1 MRLEELRLG
10 DLILVRWTD
19 ASNHKAT
26 LEEHEVSPET
36 SCKDWGVYLGIS
48 GSKRRF
54 ILVGKDVV
62 MAHNEWGATRIPLG
76 LVDGVELILPREQVV
91 QMIEEARGLGRRI
104 RLRRQVRREAEH
116 VRVA

>member
-1 MRLEELRLG
+1 MWLRNF
-10 DLILVRWTD
+10 
-19 ASNHKAT
+19 NHNTT

-36 SCKDWGVYLGIS
+36 SCKEWGVYLGVS

-62 MAHNEWGATRIPLG
+62 MAHNEWGATRILLG

-104 RLRRQVRREAEH
+104 RLRKQGRREAEH
-116 VRVA
+116 IRVA